1 MKTRRLCLILVL
13 FALALSMSRPAFA
26 EPVRSIDVVQAFRT
40 INSAPDLRL
49 RTLSTSAIPVDS
61 SATRSSIPR
70 QLPSNNPIFLNEL
83 MIGPSGLLSGVEFT
97 DFQQDPQKVATQGD
111 VEAVIC
117 DCGELT
123 VAGGFPKWPLLFLA
137 GIPLFFIHGD
147 DDHGPSPTPTPTP
160 TPTSTPTPTPTPAP
174 IPEPASIILLLS
186 GLSALALRRKMT
198 SKRTEPHE

>member
-1 MKTRRLCLILVL
+1 MKTRRSCLILVL

-26 EPVRSIDVVQAFRT
+26 EPVKSTDVVQAFRT
-40 INSAPDLRL
+40 INGAPDLRL
-49 RTLSTSAIPVDS
+49 RTLSTSTLPVDS
-61 SATRSSIPR
+61 STTGSSNPR
-70 QLPSNNPIFLNEL
+70 QVPSKVFFNDV
-83 MIGPSGLLSGVEFT
+83 MGPSGLLSGVQFT

-160 TPTSTPTPTPTPAP
+160 TPTSTPTPSPTPAP
-174 IPEPASIILLLS
+174 IPEPASIILFLS
-186 GLSALALRRKMT
+186 GLSALALRRKMA
-198 SKRTEPHE
+198 SKRTGPHE